1 MSRLKIHL
9 LILFLLCTSLTIAQ
23 ENQSQFEEGRFIHF
37 PKEDGFVI
45 IDDDFEYFTND
56 GVSFERR
63 EHAYNLSTDRLLRF
77 PHPKRTLFYHAGG
90 GIVYEHLNDSL
101 VRIDQSYQ
109 WNSRYG
115 ATPFVMNDTLFLHGG
130 YGELDFSHNTIY
142 FDEVRKG
149 WFLYDLEIPEADK
162 KRSVF
167 AHYDSVQ
174 NSLSFLFYTRPI
186 FELTAINLDNGSSSS
201 IPFETIENPASFAY
215 TNIDFSG
222 AAFNLLVD
230 NRGSVFSFDLKNFK
244 YFKNEFDQR
253 INNGRH
259 FIDFNVSTNE
269 YLIHDIRYGK
279 LELLPKEYFFGES
292 TEIRSI
298 EETSS
303 SNHLIYIVL
312 VFTLLTALILRNRRT
327 KASRNVFDCI
337 VKNKQHISR
346 QISTNQNIMLDLIL
360 EKHPNWITLPDLSVD
375 LYEDYSH
382 DSKQKKIRKDLKEIE
397 KIVLQECKLS
407 DKTIVFHF
415 DQSPD
420 DKRIKT
426 IELA

>member
-1 MSRLKIHL
+1 LKIHQ

-90 GIVYEHLNDSL
+90 GIVYEYLNDSL

-142 FDEVRKG
+142 FDEIRKG

-174 NSLSFLFYTRPI
+174 NRLSFLFYTRPI

-215 TNIDFSG
+215 RNHDFSG
-222 AAFNLLVD
+222 ETYNLLVD
-230 NRGSVFSFDLKNFK
+230 NRGSIFSFDLKNFK

-253 INNGRH
+253 VNNGRH
-259 FIDFNVSTNE
+259 FIDFNISTNK

-312 VFTLLTALILRNRRT
+312 VFTLLAVLILRSRRT
-327 KASRNVFDCI
+327 KYSNSLFDCI
-337 VKNKQHISR
+337 QKNKHSIKR
-346 QISTNQNIMLDLIL
+346 KISTNQNIMLDLIL
-360 EKHPNWITLPDLSVD
+360 DKHPNWISLPDLSAD
-375 LYEDYSH
+375 LYEAYSH

-397 KIVLQECKLS
+397 KVILQECKLS
-407 DKTIVFHF
+407 DKTNVFHF

-426 IELA
+426 IALA

>member
-1 MSRLKIHL
+1 M
-9 LILFLLCTSLTIAQ
+9 
-23 ENQSQFEEGRFIHF
+23 
-37 PKEDGFVI
+37 
-45 IDDDFEYFTND
+45 
-56 GVSFERR
+56 
-63 EHAYNLSTDRLLRF
+63 LRF

-90 GIVYEHLNDSL
+90 GIVYEYLNDSL

-142 FDEVRKG
+142 FDEIRKG

-186 FELTAINLDNGSSSS
+186 FELTAINLDNASSSS
-201 IPFETIENPASFAY
+201 IPFEKIENPASFAY
-215 TNIDFSG
+215 RNHDFSG
-222 AAFNLLVD
+222 ETYNLLVD

-327 KASRNVFDCI
+327 KASSNVFDCI